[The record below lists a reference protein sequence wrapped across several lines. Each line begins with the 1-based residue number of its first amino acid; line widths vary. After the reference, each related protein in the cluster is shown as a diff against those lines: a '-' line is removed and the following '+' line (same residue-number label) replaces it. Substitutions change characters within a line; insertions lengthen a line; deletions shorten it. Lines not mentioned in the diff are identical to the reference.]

1 MSYIGNTPAENYAS
15 FLTETFSVSAT
26 ANYTLSHAVSN
37 ENDIRLVI
45 NNVVQQPGS
54 GKSYTASGTTLTL
67 TSATSSGDVM
77 YAVYLGRAL
86 QTVNPPNASV
96 GNSQTAPTIITG
108 QTAETSIATDDTIL
122 IHDTSAGALK
132 KMTQANFVSGI
143 GGANTPYCYG
153 ELQNSQTVSRG
164 VFTKLTGMT
173 YNEIDTNSAFDGT
186 TFTVPSGSNGNYF
199 VIGNIQASFTSIGND
214 GEQVR
219 AAIYKNGSLFKQA
232 VYYDQATDT
241 RELNIKVS
249 AVLSLVAGNTI
260 ELYARVWDFDNGNAS
275 LSDSTNSLTIFKLI

>member
-1 MSYIGNTPAENYAS
+1 MAYLGNQPALSYTS
-15 FLTETFSVSAT
+15 FAKQDFTTSAT
-26 ANYTLSHAVSN
+26 TSYVLDNPVANAN
-37 ENDIRLVI
+37 ELALFI
-45 NNVVQQPGS
+45 NFVRQEPTTA
-54 GKSYTASGTTLTL
+54 YTASGTSLTL
-67 TSATSSGDVM
+67 TSATSASDDM
-77 YAVYLGRAL
+77 YCVFLGKAV

-96 GNSQTAPTIITG
+96 GLSQLTATG
-108 QTAETSIATDDTIL
+108 TKDATTFLRGDNTFA
-122 IHDTSAGALK
+122 SA
-132 KMTQANFVSGI
+132 

-153 ELQNSQTVSRG
+153 ELQNSQTISRG
-164 VFTKLTGMT
+164 VYTKLTGMT

-232 VYYDQATDT
+232 VYYDQAADS
-241 RELNIKVS
+241 REVNIKVS
-249 AVLSLVAGNTI
+249 AILSLVATDTI
-260 ELYARVWDFDNGNAS
+260 ELYARVWDFDSGNAS